1 MAYTLGGAQGEAN
14 GFTTAIANFALQ
26 AMHESQGLVDYTRVV
41 TPNQGDTYLVP
52 NFAAI
57 TYQDYNPALAGAGNA
72 AGPQN
77 GFGPNPPVP
86 NAPASTSAFEQ
97 NPAITQNSIQAT
109 PAVAA
114 TAFDVF
120 YSWTTS
126 FELAATLGE
135 ELGGSY
141 AEKVDQRVAGAFA
154 GFKATVSNTFTATP
168 GVTSADGFPTVTALG
183 AMELLAQGAAPAGAT
198 AGFSANTVLQLV
210 QLIKQNYTIGRLPGT
225 PIIVLDSNG
234 NDGVVG
240 SSMIRALSELTGGAV
255 TLSNATGGSA
265 ISGLGEELLS
275 TGQLT
280 NLYGCRVIFSNFLS
294 TQSRAI
300 AGAAAANCLVGG
312 YFHETAIFTVLKEG
326 LQIKMGEKPG
336 GLQMWLTGLAYMGS
350 GVADGRRG
358 GAINIEQ
365 A

>member
-1 MAYTLGGAQGEAN
+1 MAYTLGGGNGEAF
-14 GFTTAIANFALQ
+14 GFTEAIANFALQ

-57 TYQDYNPALAGAGNA
+57 SYQDYNPSNAAGAGT
-72 AGPQN
+72 
-77 GFGPNPPVP
+77 GFGPNPPV
-86 NAPASTSAFEQ
+86 APAPPAATSAFEQ
-97 NPAITQNSIQAT
+97 TPALTQQSIVAT

-120 YSWTTS
+120 YAWTTS

-154 GFKATVSNTFTATP
+154 GFKATVGNTMTAAGAASP
-168 GVTSADGFPTVTALG
+168 DGFPTVVSLG
-183 AMELLAQGAAPAGAT
+183 AMELLASAAAPAGAT
-198 AGFSANTVLQLV
+198 AGFSANTVLGLV
-210 QLIKQNYTIGRLPGT
+210 RLIKQNYTVGRLPGT
-225 PIIVLDSNG
+225 PIVVLDSTG
-234 NDGVVG
+234 SDGVVG
-240 SSMIRALSELTGGAV
+240 SSMIRALSELSGGAV
-255 TLSNATGGSA
+255 GTAGTGGSA
-265 ISGLGEELLS
+265 ITSLGEELLA
-275 TGQLT
+275 TGSLT
-280 NLYGCRVIFSNFLS
+280 NLYGCRIIFSNFLS
-294 TQSRAI
+294 TQNRAI
-300 AGAAAANCLVGG
+300 AGAAAADCLVGA

-326 LQIKMGEKPG
+326 LQIKVGEKPG

-350 GVADGRRG
+350 GVADPRRG

>member
-1 MAYTLGGAQGEAN
+1 MAYTLGGGNGEAF
-14 GFTTAIANFALQ
+14 GFTEAIANFALQ
-26 AMHESQGLVDYTRVV
+26 ALHESQGLVDYTRVV
-41 TPNQGDTYLVP
+41 SPNQGDTYLVP

-57 TYQDYNPALAGAGNA
+57 TYQDYNPSNAAGAGT
-72 AGPQN
+72 
-77 GFGPNPPVP
+77 GFGPNPPV
-86 NAPASTSAFEQ
+86 APAPPAATSAFEQ
-97 NPAITQNSIQAT
+97 TPALTQQSIVAT

-120 YSWTTS
+120 YAWTTS

-141 AEKVDQRVAGAFA
+141 GEKVDQRVAGAFA
-154 GFKATVSNTFTATP
+154 GFKATVGNTMTNP
-168 GVTSADGFPTVTALG
+168 GADSPDGFPTVIQLG
-183 AMELLAQGAAPAGAT
+183 AMELLADQAAPAGAT
-198 AGFSANTVLQLV
+198 AGFSSNTVLGLV
-210 QLIKQNYTIGRLPGT
+210 QLIKQNYTVGRLPGT
-225 PIIVLDSNG
+225 PIVVLDSTG

-240 SSMIRALSELTGGAV
+240 SSMIRALSELSGGAV
-255 TLSNATGGSA
+255 TTVANSGGSA
-265 ISGLGEELLS
+265 ITSLGEELLA
-275 TGQLT
+275 TGTLT
-280 NLYGCRVIFSNFLS
+280 NLYGCRIIFSNFLS
-294 TQSRAI
+294 TQNRAI
-300 AGAAAANCLVGG
+300 AGAAAADCLVGA

-350 GVADGRRG
+350 GVADPRRG

>member
-1 MAYTLGGAQGEAN
+1 MAYTLGGGNGEAF
-14 GFTTAIANFALQ
+14 GFTEAIANFALQ

-57 TYQDYNPALAGAGNA
+57 TYQDYNPSNAAGAGT
-72 AGPQN
+72 
-77 GFGPNPPVP
+77 GFGPNPPV
-86 NAPASTSAFEQ
+86 APAPPAIGVGTSAFEQ
-97 NPAITQNSIQAT
+97 TPDLTQRSIVAT

-120 YSWTTS
+120 YAWTTS

-141 AEKVDQRVAGAFA
+141 AEKVDQRVALAFT
-154 GFKATVSNTFTATP
+154 GFKATVGNSMTP
-168 GVTSADGFPTVTALG
+168 AGFQSPDGFPTVIQLG
-183 AMELLAQGAAPAGAT
+183 AMELLAQAAAPAGAT
-198 AGFSANTVLQLV
+198 AGFSSNTVLGLV
-210 QLIKQNYTIGRLPGT
+210 QLIKQNYTVGRLPGT
-225 PIIVLDSNG
+225 PIIVLDSTG

-265 ISGLGEELLS
+265 ISGLGEELLA

-280 NLYGCRVIFSNFLS
+280 NLYGCRIIFSNFLS
-294 TQSRAI
+294 TQNRAI
-300 AGAAAANCLVGG
+300 AGAAAADCLVGA

-326 LQIKMGEKPG
+326 LQIKVGEKPG

-350 GVADGRRG
+350 GVADLRRG